1 VLELLH
7 EVVNKYGIVYVSS
20 AGNHGPALST
30 IGTPPTMQS
39 SSIIGVGAYVSPDM
53 MTAGYSMRS
62 KLPGMGY
69 SWTSRGPTYEF
80 LNRYVLISHLINIEI
95 SLD

>member
-1 VLELLH
+1 MFLFLPCCRRVLEMIH
-7 EVVNKYGIVYVSS
+7 DVVNKYGVIYVSS
-20 AGNHGPALST
+20 AGNHGPGLST

-53 MTAGYSMRS
+53 MAAEYSMRS

-69 SWTSRGPTYEF
+69 TWTSRGPT
-80 LNRYVLISHLINIEI
+80 
-95 SLD
+95 